1 MFILKIE
8 VKHLAALIKTS
19 VSLYTL
25 SSYLLKALRFAGK
38 FHVPKH
44 DEFVATRANG
54 SQIDSDPLI
63 DDDFLLLQRFAS
75 QEEGSSKPFNDFLIR
90 LDRDYKALSGGNLLP
105 DVVPETYLRYFNRIN
120 HVLKDL
126 AGKEIDESKEN
137 KMRREALS
145 VLASTI
151 ASHPRS
157 QIAKLISIAKNS
169 SYPSDVRAIAGSLA
183 SDAISHLK
191 LQHVDYKSARLLV
204 ALVSSVPDDVRANL
218 GSSLNDARIIEE
230 SSKQKDRRDQNK
242 LVSNPRHDRFALNTY
257 DSRLSIL
264 NPRGKRSLT
273 FA

>member
-19 VSLYTL
+19 VNFYTL
-25 SSYLLKALRFAGK
+25 SSYLLKALRFTGK

-44 DEFVATRANG
+44 DEFVTTQPYR
-54 SQIDSDPLI
+54 SQDDSDPVI
-63 DDDFLLLQRFAS
+63 DNDLLLLQRFAS
-75 QEEGSSKPFNDFLIR
+75 QQEDSSKPFNDFVTGIE
-90 LDRDYKALSGGNLLP
+90 RDYKSLSGGNLLP
-105 DVVPETYLRYFNRIN
+105 DVAPEIYVRYFDRVS

-169 SYPSDVRAIAGSLA
+169 NYPSDVRAIAGSLA

-191 LQHVDYKSARLLV
+191 LQYVDYKSARLLV

-230 SSKQKDRRDQNK
+230 SSKQKDRRDQDK
-242 LVSNPRHDRFALNTY
+242 LTSRQKHDRFALNTY
-257 DSRLSIL
+257 DSRLSLL

>member
-1 MFILKIE
+1 MWGKTGVIKMFILKIE

-19 VSLYTL
+19 VNLYAL
-25 SSYLLKALRFAGK
+25 SGYLLKALRFAGK

-44 DEFVATRANG
+44 DEFVATQADG
-54 SQIDSDPLI
+54 SQSGSTSESNED
-63 DDDFLLLQRFAS
+63 LLLLLRFA
-75 QEEGSSKPFNDFLIR
+75 QGDDSSKPFNDFVTG
-90 LDRDYKALSGGNLLP
+90 LDRGYKALSAGNLLP
-105 DVVPETYLRYFNRIN
+105 DIAPEIYVRYFNRIN

-126 AGKEIDESKEN
+126 ASKEIEGSKEN

-169 SYPSDVRAIAGSLA
+169 NYPQDVRAIAGSLA

-204 ALVSSVPDDVRANL
+204 ALVSSVPDDVRSNL
-218 GSSLNDARIIEE
+218 GSSLDDARIIEE
-230 SSKQKDRRDQNK
+230 SSKQKDRRDQ
-242 LVSNPRHDRFALNTY
+242 DRFALDTY
-257 DSRLSIL
+257 DSRLSLL